1 MTVDSAVL
9 GQAPRTD
16 ALEKVTGAAVY
27 AADLTLPGMLH
38 ARLLRSPLPHA
49 RVLRVDTTRARRV
62 PGVAAILT
70 GEELPADRALARYGP
85 ILRDQSIVAQDRVRF
100 VGDVVAAVAASDLQA
115 ADEALSL
122 IDVEYEELPAVFSAD
137 AALAH
142 GAVVLHPETN
152 EEEMPGTRPVHGTNV
167 CGLTEMAQGDPERG
181 FAEADEVIE
190 EVYHTPPSQ
199 HCFLEP
205 HATIAAW
212 QAGRL
217 TVWTCSQTPFLTRRQ
232 LARLYGLSA
241 SEVRVVV
248 PYIGGG
254 FGGKTNLRL
263 EPITSYLSRLAG
275 RPVKLVLTHSEV
287 FHTVTKH
294 ASTVRIRS
302 GITRD
307 GRIVA
312 REIDVTLDT
321 GAYADTGPQVAKKCT
336 YTSAPYRIPNVRL
349 RSRCVYT
356 NNPPAGSMR
365 GFGLQQ
371 VAWAFESHMDTL
383 ASRLGLDP
391 LEFRLRHLFRE
402 GDRYVTG
409 ELLHSIG
416 LRECLEAVAT
426 QIGYGKP
433 LEQTPGKRRGRG
445 VSIAMKGSFV
455 PSTAGA
461 WVKVNED
468 GSVTVAAPTP
478 EMGQGSRTVMRQI
491 AAAVLTVPLER
502 VHMAPVDTDVMPFDD
517 GAISSRSTF
526 SVGRAVHAA
535 AEHVR
540 DQLLDMAGRHLEAS
554 VPDLVLEGEKIGV
567 KGADAAVSIAELM
580 RAHMGRSGTILGEGR
595 VRSFGGRV
603 NDDNGDAYE
612 VSASFWFLAAGAA
625 EVEVDEETGKVT
637 VVHYATAADVGR
649 ALNRLNCESQVRGSA
664 VIGLGQTLSEA
675 LRVEDGQIVNASF
688 SDYHIPAFGDL
699 PPKLDV
705 ILVEIPHRDG
715 PFGAK
720 GVGEVAVAPVAAAV
734 ANAVRAATGVQLKEI
749 PLHPEAVLRAL
760 RQQAK

>member
-1 MTVDSAVL
+1 MAVEPAAL
-9 GQAPRTD
+9 GYGPRTD
-16 ALEKVTGAAVY
+16 AVEKVSGAAVY
-27 AADLTLPGMLH
+27 AGDITRPGMLH
-38 ARLLRSPLPHA
+38 ARLLRSSVPHA
-49 RVLRVDTTRARRV
+49 RIVRVDAARARQV
-62 PGVAAILT
+62 PGVAAVLT
-70 GEELPADRALARYGP
+70 GADLPADREHWRYGP
-85 ILRDQSIVAQDRVRF
+85 ILRDQSIVATDRVRF
-100 VGDVVAAVAASDLQA
+100 VGDVVAAVAAASLEA
-115 ADEALSL
+115 AERALAA
-122 IDVEYEELPAVFSAD
+122 IEVEYEELPAVFD
-137 AALAH
+137 PEAALAA
-142 GAVVLHPETN
+142 GAVVLHPDPN
-152 EEEMPGTRPVHGTNV
+152 PEEMPGTRPQHGTNV
-167 CGLTEMAQGDPERG
+167 CGLTELVQGDPDTG

-190 EVYHTPPSQ
+190 EVYRTPPSQ

-212 QAGRL
+212 QGGRL

-232 LARLYGLSA
+232 LARLYRLSA
-241 SEVRVVV
+241 SHVRVVV

-254 FGGKTNLRL
+254 YGGKTNLRL
-263 EPITSYLSRLAG
+263 EPVTSYLAKLTG

-294 ASTVRIRS
+294 GSTVRIRS

-307 GRIVA
+307 ARIVA

-336 YTSAPYRIPNVRL
+336 YTAAPYRIPNVRL

-356 NNPPAGSMR
+356 NNPPAGSLR

-383 ASRLGLDP
+383 AGRLGVDP
-391 LEFRLRHLFRE
+391 LEFRRRHLYEE

-409 ELLHSIG
+409 EPLHSVG
-416 LRECLEAVAT
+416 LRECLEAVAKKV
-426 QIGYGKP
+426 GYGTP
-433 LEQTPGKRRGRG
+433 LEQTPGRRRGRG

-468 GSVTVAAPTP
+468 GSVMVAAPTP

-502 VHMAPVDTDVMPFDD
+502 VHMAPVDTDGLPFDD

-526 SVGRAVHAA
+526 SVGRAVQDA
-535 AEHVR
+535 AENVR
-540 DQLLDMAGRHLEAS
+540 QQLLDMAARHLEAS
-554 VPDLVLEGEKIGV
+554 AADLVLEAGAIRV
-567 KGADAAVSIAELM
+567 KGAPPAMEIPDLM
-580 RAHMGRSGTILGEGR
+580 RAQMGRSGTVHGEAR
-595 VRSFGGRV
+595 VRTFGGRV
-603 NDDNGDAYE
+603 EENGEAYE
-612 VSASFWFLAAGAA
+612 VSACFWFIAAGAA

-637 VVHYATAADVGR
+637 IRKYATASDVGH
-649 ALNRLNCESQVRGSA
+649 ALNRSTCESQIRGAA

-675 LRVEDGQIVNASF
+675 LRIEDGQIVNASF
-688 SDYHIPAFGDL
+688 SDYRIPAFGDL
-699 PPKLDV
+699 PRQLDV
-705 ILVEIPHRDG
+705 VIVEVPHRDG

-720 GVGEVAVAPVAAAV
+720 GVGEVAVAPAAAAV
-734 ANAVRAATGVQLKEI
+734 GNAIRAATGVRI
-749 PLHPEAVLRAL
+749 TAPPFHPEVVLRAL
-760 RQQAK
+760 RESSK